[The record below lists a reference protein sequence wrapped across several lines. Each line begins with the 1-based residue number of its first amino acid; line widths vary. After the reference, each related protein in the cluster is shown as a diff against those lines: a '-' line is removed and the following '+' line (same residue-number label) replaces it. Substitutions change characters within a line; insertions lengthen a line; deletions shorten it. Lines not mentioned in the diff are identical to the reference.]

1 MFPFYQ
7 YPYMDYNAFNLDYLT
22 KSMKEQGIDFKA
34 FVSANVLKYHDP
46 IAWNITTQ
54 YEPNTIVS
62 DGTDVYLS
70 KQPVPAGVAVTN
82 TDYWFKV
89 GDLSTYQLQL
99 DTIRHQIAADDE
111 GTNVNASQSYATGNV
126 FWLNGYL
133 SEATQTIAAGA
144 PFVQGNNYVRTNV
157 IDLLD
162 EFESSINSTVAEIN
176 EVAETSMAVSGAGR
190 KRVICIGDSISQ
202 GYNPDGDVTG
212 WSEVLRTRLGLT
224 LGVDYYISHRGG
236 AGLVQ
241 AGQGKTFL
249 QLLQDITG
257 SVTSPE
263 TITDI
268 YLVGGV
274 NDALT
279 NVTVS
284 AASSAMGT
292 FCDYAASNYPNA
304 VVHVGCIAMT
314 NHGNIPGAI
323 AQIHQGY
330 RYGCRKNAEFIYGII
345 GAMCRYS
352 GYASDGIHVTQD
364 TENRIAECIIT
375 GMGYFTQFN
384 GNISANTALVSN
396 ACTPYCT
403 IDGGNLYYWFSER
416 WVTVNDTTTVKANG
430 TWFKAGT
437 IVDTNMFGL
446 AYNGTTGG
454 DNIQEIQL
462 DGMIFYSGSWR
473 PATIHFRAFNGEW
486 QCAIQAI
493 NGADYI
499 AGGFNRFVVYS
510 GSGSVPA
517 I

>member
-1 MFPFYQ
+1 MGFFNNW
-7 YPYMDYNAFNLDYLT
+7 PYTNFHELNLDWLL
-22 KSMKEQGIDFKA
+22 SQMKALGSAFDA
-34 FVSANVLKYHDP
+34 FVETNVLKYSDP
-46 IAWNITTQ
+46 IAWSITSQ

-62 DGTDVYLS
+62 NGTDVYLS
-70 KQPVPAGVAVTN
+70 KQAVPAGVAITN
-82 TDYWFKV
+82 TDYWFQV

-99 DTIRHQIAADDE
+99 DLIRHQITADDE
-111 GTNVNASQSYATGNV
+111 GSNVNASQSYATGDV

-133 SEATQTIAAGA
+133 SQASQTIAAGA
-144 PFVQGNNYVRTNV
+144 PFVMGSNYDRVTV
-157 IDLLD
+157 IDLFDDLTASVNTSI
-162 EFESSINSTVAEIN
+162 SSITNVAN
-176 EVAETSMAVSGAGR
+176 TAMAVSGAGR

-224 LGVDYYISHRGG
+224 LNVDYFVAHKGG
-236 AGLVQ
+236 AGIVQ

-249 QLLQDITG
+249 QLLQDLTP
-257 SVTSPE
+257 SVSNPE

-292 FCDYAASNYPNA
+292 FCDYAAANFPNA
-304 VVHVGCIAMT
+304 VLHVGCIAMT
-314 NHGNIPGAI
+314 NHGNIPGEI

-345 GAMCRYS
+345 GAMCRYT
-352 GYASDGIHVTQD
+352 GYASDGIHVTQE
-364 TENRIAECIIT
+364 TENRLAECIIT

-384 GNISANTALVSN
+384 GNITANTALVSN

-403 IDGGNLYYWFSER
+403 IDGGNLYYWFVER
-416 WVTVNDTTTVKANG
+416 WVTVNDTTTVKANM

-446 AYNGTTGG
+446 AYSANGG

-462 DGMIFYSGSWR
+462 NGMIFYSGSWR
-473 PATIHFRAFNGEW
+473 PATIHFRAYNGEW
-486 QCAIQAI
+486 QCAIQATD
-493 NGADYI
+493 GANYI